1 MDNVS
6 QEQFTKDIILYQSNW
21 QTSSSSY
28 LDVFKLQVLKV
39 IDQPPNLLC
48 IASALLQL
56 SPLLVSWHWK
66 SQLKF

>member
-21 QTSSSSY
+21 QTSSSSH

-39 IDQPPNLLC
+39 IDQPPN
-48 IASALLQL
+48 
-56 SPLLVSWHWK
+56 
-66 SQLKF
+66 